1 MDRTTRKLQEAL
13 SKPFDYYRSVLAE
26 KIRQLDERIT
36 ALADDSDGKT
46 YPEIHN
52 EIRMAFTH
60 IAGELSGLSVCN
72 SDSANLKEGVPKA
85 RSEKIS
91 PEFEAFLKIVSSE
104 TYSTLKAAFD
114 RCCSETIDTDA
125 LCTEAHDSMGH
136 LVRAALDAEKAQFD
150 VTAEVIEDTFS
161 KYKNN
166 GIQNVGKK
174 GDFLSELEER
184 RYNARAD
191 YNRGKLAETLGADTL
206 AENYYRKAIE
216 GIIDSYQYFKYYE
229 GDLTGAGKIRSSARR
244 KWRRR
249 IIVEVILI
257 IFGIVALLLG

>member
-13 SKPFDYYRSVLAE
+13 SEPFDYYRSVLAE

-60 IAGELSGLSVCN
+60 IAGELAGLSVYS
-72 SDSANLKEGVPKA
+72 SDSADLKEGASKA
-85 RSEKIS
+85 DSEKIS

-114 RCCSETIDTDA
+114 CCCSETIDTDN
-125 LCTEAHDSMGH
+125 LCAEAHNSMGH

-150 VTAEVIEDTFS
+150 ATAEVIEDTFS

-166 GIQNVGKK
+166 GIQNVGEK

-191 YNRGKLAETLGADTL
+191 YNRGKLAETLGVDNL
-206 AENYYRKAIE
+206 AESYYRKAIE
-216 GIIDSYQYFKYYE
+216 GIVDSYQYFKHYE
-229 GDLTGAGKIRSSARR
+229 GDLTGAGKIRSFARR
-244 KWRRR
+244 KWLLRT
-249 IIVEVILI
+249 IVEVILI
-257 IFGIVALLLG
+257 TTIGLSR